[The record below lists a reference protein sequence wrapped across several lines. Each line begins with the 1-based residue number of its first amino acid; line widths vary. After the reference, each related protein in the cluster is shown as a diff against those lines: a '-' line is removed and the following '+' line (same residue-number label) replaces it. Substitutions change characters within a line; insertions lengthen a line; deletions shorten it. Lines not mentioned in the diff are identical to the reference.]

1 MVPKIYE
8 EQFLPCTG
16 AQKLGTMLFIHG
28 FSETYMAAVCA
39 PALAQ
44 FFDYYAINLPG
55 HGDGENK
62 IAHFDSS
69 IKEYAQYVVDYIKK
83 KNLRNLTLVGHS
95 LGGGTV
101 IVAEEGAREYLAN
114 LIAIDPLART
124 ILQVPNIKKTLLP
137 NTLEEYFATAA
148 QVYYNAE
155 ALKAIPGIVEICT
168 QGLKH
173 QLERREYL
181 SELFDSIT
189 SNETIETV
197 EQALKNVKTRTL
209 YVIGRHDNIV
219 PMGNLEAEVTRNPAI
234 QVKVFEN
241 SGHCP
246 HNEEAA
252 AFIESVAHFVMQK

>member
-8 EQFLPCTG
+8 EQVLPCTG
-16 AQKLGTMLFIHG
+16 DQKLGTMLFIHG
-28 FSETYMAAVCA
+28 FSETYMAAFCA

-55 HGDGENK
+55 HGDNENK
-62 IAHFDSS
+62 IARFDSN

-83 KNLRNLTLVGHS
+83 RNLRSLTLVGHS

-101 IVAEEGAREYLAN
+101 IVAEAAAREYLAN
-114 LIAIDPLART
+114 LIVIDPLART
-124 ILQVPNIKKTLLP
+124 IQQVPNLKNLLLP
-137 NTLEEYFATAA
+137 NTLEEYFASAA

-155 ALKAIPGIVEICT
+155 ALKEIPGIVEICT
-168 QGLKH
+168 QGLNH

-181 SELFDSIT
+181 SGLFDSLLLP
-189 SNETIETV
+189 ETINTV
-197 EQALKNVKTRTL
+197 EQALKNIKTRTL
-209 YVIGRHDNIV
+209 YVFGRHDNII
-219 PMGNLEAEVTRNPAI
+219 PMGNLESEVSRNPAI
-234 QVKVFEN
+234 QTKVFEN

-252 AFIESVAHFVMQK
+252 AFVESVAHFVMQK

>member
-8 EQFLPCTG
+8 EQILPCTG

-28 FSETYMAAVCA
+28 FSETYLSAVCA
-39 PALAQ
+39 PYLAQ

-62 IAHFDSS
+62 IAHFDSN
-69 IKEYAQYVVDYIKK
+69 IKEYAQYVVDYVKE

-114 LIAIDPLART
+114 LIVINPAART
-124 ILQVPNIKKTLLP
+124 LTQVPNIKKLLLP
-137 NTLEEYFATAA
+137 DTMEEYLKVAEYA
-148 QVYYNAE
+148 YYDME
-155 ALKAIPGIVEICT
+155 KLKNYPGFTDIAKHS
-168 QGLKH
+168 LAH

-181 SELFDSIT
+181 SELFDVLAS
-189 SNETIETV
+189 SETISLI
-197 EQALKNVKTRTL
+197 EQALKNIKTRTL
-209 YVIGRHDNIV
+209 YVFGRHDRIV
-219 PMGNLEAEVTRNPAI
+219 PMENLESEVKRNPVI
-234 QVKVFEN
+234 QTKVFEN

-246 HNEEAA
+246 HNEEAEGY
-252 AFIESVAHFVMQK
+252 IGSVVQFVMQQ